1 MKTMPKPMPK
11 PMLKP
16 MLKMTTSQSAHARLL
31 LSMPLSLCVV
41 VGAVASI
48 ASADT
53 FTDIKYTDLVAR
65 LGANVPTGAGIGMG
79 QVEAPENTQ
88 GSYAPDLANPEFVGK
103 TVTLLSGN
111 TQLPSW
117 HGTEVGKA
125 YYGNTQSISK
135 GVTSISVWEVNPW
148 IQSAYLRVGQ
158 GVTQP
163 LTPPAGLRVFNH
175 SWIGSFGSAASD
187 NDALRRLDYTVT
199 RDNIFIAAGVN
210 NGAGSVGQAMMAY
223 CFNGVAVGLPD
234 GNHSTSLTPTGV
246 DGAGRR
252 KPDLVAPGQFT
263 SFATPVVGSAA
274 ALLFDAADSDPA
286 VATNPN
292 ANKALTVKACL
303 MAGTTHRAAWTNN
316 TPTSGASR
324 GIATT
329 PLDTTYG
336 ADLLNVDRA
345 HRIFTGGEASDFP
358 TPQTTAFTR
367 HQGWDYVTSIASNTS
382 VYWTFRVHKP
392 VAEASVLAT
401 WHRQVATNFT
411 TWNVQDLDLR
421 LWKLEGGALVSI
433 TGDAG
438 AASFAS
444 GNCESKSAVDN
455 TEHLYLKNLSAGDYV
470 LELRRVAGTQTALPV
485 AVAWYMPDT
494 QMTADLDGNGVVGP
508 GDLAILLNSWGGSGL
523 PDLSGDGVVN
533 AADISIMLSQWGP
546 VL

>member
-1 MKTMPKPMPK
+1 V
-11 PMLKP
+11 LEAA
-16 MLKMTTSQSAHARLL
+16 LAAGLA
-31 LSMPLSLCVV
+31 VV
-41 VGAVASI
+41 VIDHAEGHPVPAGVLEIGGVDLTDPAQAEGAVASVI
-48 ASADT
+48 SR
-53 FTDIKYTDLVAR
+53 YGR
-65 LGANVPTGAGIGMG
+65 LDV
-79 QVEAPENTQ
+79 
-88 GSYAPDLANPEFVGK
+88 LANIAGGFVWQ
-103 TVTLLSGN
+103 TTDDAQPAWDRMQALNLTTALNASRAA
-111 TQLPSW
+111 LPYL
-117 HGTEVGKA
+117 KA
-125 YYGNTQSISK
+125 ATDARI
-135 GVTSISVWEVNPW
+135 VN
-148 IQSAYLRVGQ
+148 
-158 GVTQP
+158 
-163 LTPPAGLRVFNH
+163 
-175 SWIGSFGSAASD
+175 
-187 NDALRRLDYTVT
+187 
-199 RDNIFIAAGVN
+199 
-210 NGAGSVGQAMMAY
+210 
-223 CFNGVAVGLPD
+223 
-234 GNHSTSLTPTGV
+234 
-246 DGAGRR
+246 
-252 KPDLVAPGQFT
+252 
-263 SFATPVVGSAA
+263 VGSAA

-345 HRIFTGGEASDFP
+345 HRIFTGGEASDFQ

-444 GNCESKSAVDN
+444 GNCESKSTVDN